1 MQGYNKKRCCTRTV
15 VWIIALLYRC
25 YSTFFWI
32 DVTRLN
38 WYLMRKTPILYMN
51 WFFYCI
57 SLSNC
62 VLYKPKSITFYYY
75 QIPHFILT
83 VHTNVEYWINSI
95 SGIVLVLDE
104 NIISGYLYIL
114 WLILL
119 SKGLRSANL
128 ICLPVSVV
136 HVLCVHVK
144 KLCHTI
150 LHAYRRAAW
159 FFNVR

>member
-1 MQGYNKKRCCTRTV
+1 MLYQNS

-57 SLSNC
+57 SFFKLY
-62 VLYKPKSITFYYY
+62 LYKIISITFHYH
-75 QIPHFILT
+75 QIPNFILT

-114 WLILL
+114 WLIRL
-119 SKGLRSANL
+119 SKGLRCSANL

-150 LHAYRRAAW
+150 PHAYRRAAW